1 MKMNR
6 NCKPW
11 NPGLRKILFLM
22 RLLSLFVTGMTM
34 HLSASVYSQNV
45 MFNFK
50 LRNATFE
57 DLMGEVRRYSDYF
70 FVYKDTDVA
79 GIKRLTRE
87 FKEAGIEEV
96 LQGCLEGSGLTFFI
110 EDNLIYIKLADKTTD
125 REFLPQQESKKATG
139 IVTDEEGNPLPGV
152 SVIVSGT
159 RVGVSTDANGRFE
172 IQYSGGL
179 KEVKLEFSFIGM
191 KSQILLYKGKELRV
205 TMEEN
210 SYELDAVNI
219 VETGYQ
225 TIDRRHLT
233 SAVTSVRAEDILIP
247 GMTSIDQA
255 LEGRIPDLMLLNT
268 SGTVGATPRI
278 RVRGTSTI
286 IGNRNPLWVLDGVVL
301 TDPVDVDPEE
311 LKNQLKQY
319 LE

>member
-1 MKMNR
+1 M
-6 NCKPW
+6 
-11 NPGLRKILFLM
+11 
-22 RLLSLFVTGMTM
+22 
-34 HLSASVYSQNV
+34 
-45 MFNFK
+45 
-50 LRNATFE
+50 
-57 DLMGEVRRYSDYF
+57 
-70 FVYKDTDVA
+70 
-79 GIKRLTRE
+79 
-87 FKEAGIEEV
+87 
-96 LQGCLEGSGLTFFI
+96 
-110 EDNLIYIKLADKTTD
+110 
-125 REFLPQQESKKATG
+125 
-139 IVTDEEGNPLPGV
+139 
-152 SVIVSGT
+152 
-159 RVGVSTDANGRFE
+159 
-172 IQYSGGL
+172 
-179 KEVKLEFSFIGM
+179 KLEFSFIGM

-286 IGNRNPLWVLDGVVL
+286 IGNRNPLWVLGWSGVDRSGGCGSGGIEQSRL
-301 TDPVDVDPEE
+301 Y
-311 LKNQLKQY
+311 QY
-319 LE
+319 HR